1 MRVASADGCSVL
13 LPSAVRRV
21 PGSELGLSN
30 ANTLRMVPID
40 TSSHQPL
47 RTAAELARMPQLC
60 ISTWRLEDML
70 LKPAAEGTHRGH
82 H

>member
-1 MRVASADGCSVL
+1 MFCCRAPC
-13 LPSAVRRV
+13 AVCRV

-30 ANTLRMVPID
+30 ANTLRTID
-40 TSSHQPL
+40 MLSHQAL
-47 RTAAELARMPQLC
+47 RTAAEMARMPQLC
-60 ISTWRLEDML
+60 ISTWRLKDML